1 MAHSTYIPKVAL
13 EANQAEIAHR
23 PPLLVRL
30 THWTFTLSFFGL
42 VISGFAIILAHP
54 HFYWGETGNILTPPL
69 FSLPLPTM
77 LGGPSG
83 WGRSLHFQAAWLAVL
98 SGLLYMVS
106 GVASRHFR
114 DQLLLA
120 QRELSFSALK
130 NCVRDHLQIKG
141 LAANENYNILQKL
154 AYLSVVFIVFPI
166 TILSGFA
173 MSPSI
178 TSVFPW
184 MVEVFGGHQTAR
196 TIHFMLANLLVL
208 FLLVHVTMVALG
220 GFTTRVMAMI
230 IGRPVARKG
239 LR

>member
-1 MAHSTYIPKVAL
+1 MAHSTYIPEVAL
-13 EANQAEIAHR
+13 EANRAEIAYR

-42 VISGFAIILAHP
+42 AVSGFAIILAHP
-54 HFYWGETGNILTPPL
+54 HFYWGETGNLLTPSL

-83 WGRSLHFQAAWLAVL
+83 WGRSLHFQSAWFAVL
-98 SGLLYMVS
+98 SGLLYVIS

-114 DQLLLA
+114 NDLLPA
-120 QRELSFSALK
+120 KNELSLSALRS
-130 NCVRDHLQIKG
+130 CLQSHLKLKD
-141 LAANENYNILQKL
+141 LAADRGYNLLQKL
-154 AYLSVVFIVFPI
+154 AYLGVVFVVFPV

-184 MVEVFGGHQTAR
+184 MVEAFGGHQTAR
-196 TIHFMLANLLVL
+196 TIHFFLANLLVL
-208 FLLVHVTMVALG
+208 FLLVHVTMVALA
-220 GFTTRVMAMI
+220 GFTSRITAMLT
-230 IGRPVARKG
+230 GRPAAQKEMR
-239 LR
+239 